1 MNRQLRLLILATLS
15 IILVA
20 ITVPVVLSTAG
31 ALNATPAPDIDLP
44 PVAPTITPGP
54 APQLPLQGLDGAMHT
69 LEEWQGRTVLLNYWA
84 TWCIP
89 CRSEMPLLARYHES
103 RDDVTVI
110 GVNYREDW
118 DAAQDYVD
126 ELALPFP
133 ILLDE
138 DAELAKRLG
147 VLGLPTTYL
156 IDRSGRLV
164 TTHIGELDEAE
175 IEALLGLVE

>member
-1 MNRQLRLLILATLS
+1 MARWLRLLILATLS
-15 IILVA
+15 IALIV
-20 ITVPVVLSTAG
+20 ITVPLVLSTANT
-31 ALNATPAPDIDLP
+31 LNTSRDLVPDP

-54 APQLPLQGLDGAMHT
+54 VPQVPLQGLDGSMHT
-69 LEEWQGRTVLLNYWA
+69 LDEWQGRIVLLNYWA

-89 CRSEMPLLARYHES
+89 CKAEMPLLARYHET
-103 RDDVTVI
+103 DDEVVVI
-110 GVNYREDW
+110 GVNYREEW
-118 DAAQDYVD
+118 DVAQAYVN

-133 ILLDE
+133 ILLDT
-138 DAELAKRLG
+138 DGELSRRLG